1 MMIQMVHC
9 MKLINVPTFSK
20 FLGIK
25 KGFGD
30 QVVIK
35 LFRTSFL
42 DTVFIFYISEGFPGK
57 HKRAELKYFS
67 STCYESTTGRKSDT
81 LQFDNSVLIQKG
93 LTLPKNGRDTK
104 YFLLF
109 SS

>member
-1 MMIQMVHC
+1 M
-9 MKLINVPTFSK
+9 L
-20 FLGIK
+20 
-25 KGFGD
+25 
-30 QVVIK
+30 
-35 LFRTSFL
+35 
-42 DTVFIFYISEGFPGK
+42 IFYISEGFPGK

-109 SS
+109 SSYRKRVWQFPNQPSEHILSIFLLRSECSERAAT